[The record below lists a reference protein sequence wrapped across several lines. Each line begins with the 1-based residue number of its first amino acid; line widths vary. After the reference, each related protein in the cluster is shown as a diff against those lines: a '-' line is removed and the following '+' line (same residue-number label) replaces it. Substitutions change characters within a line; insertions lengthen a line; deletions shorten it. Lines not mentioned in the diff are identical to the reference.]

1 MGKKQ
6 HQSDKMYMTAKEW
19 KHEWG
24 GRKDGLLQQLSRL
37 PYNVRF
43 DCARTLSLC
52 RTQP

>member
-37 PYNVRF
+37 PYNVRE
-43 DCARTLSLC
+43 CAH
-52 RTQP
+52 